1 MRRSVDRDAPF
12 VRSIRAQ
19 RRRRQRRRWLGI
31 GFALALL
38 LYVMIFGDA
47 GWLAVRDAEEH
58 VEDLRGELHTLRA
71 EREAHER
78 ATEAL
83 LEPGSHEL
91 ERVAREHYRMQRP
104 HEEVH
109 HLVGGERSADTDG
122 PS

>member
-1 MRRSVDRDAPF
+1 MRRAAERDAPF

-19 RRRRQRRRWLGI
+19 RRRRQRRHWLGV

-38 LYVMIFGDA
+38 FYVMIFGDA
-47 GWLAVRDAEEH
+47 GWLAVRDAEEQ
-58 VEDLRGELHTLRA
+58 VGDLRA
-71 EREAHER
+71 ELETLRTERAAHER

-83 LEPGSHEL
+83 LEPGGHEL
-91 ERVAREHYRMQRP
+91 ERVARELYRMQRP

-109 HLVGGERSADTDG
+109 HLVGGERADPPDG